1 MSRLSMKSFRNTPL
15 LISPEFSIIQS
26 QSLDIW
32 EPVQPEEASQNGT
45 DIPLGLGASRWI
57 AVDIEDAGGDE
68 ERVLYRTFVN
78 AGIGGKKF
86 RIRTKGAPYM
96 LLLATREGE
105 SEPKII
111 LCNQSGSL
119 RLERECWYQPV
130 CRRYD
135 FKC

>member
-1 MSRLSMKSFRNTPL
+1 MIAHCNHDQAVNEELLQYTTIDIPELSV
-15 LISPEFSIIQS
+15 IHS

-32 EPVQPEEASQNGT
+32 EPLQPEEASQHDT
-45 DIPLGLGASRWI
+45 ITRGLGSSRRI
-57 AVDIEDAGGDE
+57 AVDMEDAGGDN
-68 ERVLYRTFVN
+68 ERVLFRTFVN

-96 LLLATREGE
+96 LPLATREGE

-119 RLERECWYQPV
+119 CLEREC
-130 CRRYD
+130 
-135 FKC
+135 